1 MAATARVWNSNEDDF
16 SLRVVLAKDG
26 QKRSWLIARAQY
38 LDGAWAYRV
47 VAVDRVTAGALT
59 TPEKARAMRAQFEL
73 EIAAA
78 RADGWT

>member
-1 MAATARVWNSNEDDF
+1 MAAAAPAWNSTEDDF
-16 SLRVVLAKDG
+16 SLHVVLAKDG
-26 QKRSWLIARAQY
+26 QQRSWLIARAQY

-47 VAVDRVTAGALT
+47 VALDRVTAGALT
-59 TPEKARAMRAQFEL
+59 TREKAREMRAQFEL